1 MRNNNYPNALR
12 GLDVPI
18 VVVGVT
24 YDAKTK
30 AHRCRI
36 DGLDEW
42 HGSPHMKYPAIT
54 IPDGRY
60 GEKPTYT

>member
-30 AHRCRI
+30 QHRCQI
-36 DGLDEW
+36 EVLDEQ
-42 HGSPHMKYPAIT
+42 
-54 IPDGRY
+54 
-60 GEKPTYT
+60 

>member
-30 AHRCRI
+30 AHHCRI
-36 DGLDEW
+36 DGLDE
-42 HGSPHMKYPAIT
+42 
-54 IPDGRY
+54 
-60 GEKPTYT
+60 